1 MLRRRGALE
10 WSTARGQRGGS
21 GGLCECV
28 AEGLR
33 ACRTLVRLCTAW
45 CDPARAL
52 FIPVFVMGVV
62 VRARVARV
70 ARVLEGKVT
79 TIYHTLQRL
88 EVA

>member
-1 MLRRRGALE
+1 M
-10 WSTARGQRGGS
+10 
-21 GGLCECV
+21 

-33 ACRTLVRLCTAW
+33 ACRTLVRLCIAW

-70 ARVLEGKVT
+70 VRVLEVKVL
-79 TIYHTLQRL
+79 TIVHTLQRL

>member
-1 MLRRRGALE
+1 M
-10 WSTARGQRGGS
+10 
-21 GGLCECV
+21 

-33 ACRTLVRLCTAW
+33 ACRTLVRLCIAW

-79 TIYHTLQRL
+79 TIDHTLQCL

>member
-1 MLRRRGALE
+1 M
-10 WSTARGQRGGS
+10 
-21 GGLCECV
+21 

-70 ARVLEGKVT
+70 VRVLEGKVVFA
-79 TIYHTLQRL
+79 IVRTLQRL